1 MTSTSLMTTYYL
13 RYVGDGTVDL
23 ERGGGWEEGES
34 EWEYLHSSEIQSW
47 GVMTSTSLMT
57 TYYLRYVGDGTVD
70 LERGRGGGGRRGRA
84 NGSIFI
90 VATCSPGG
98 MTSTSL
104 MTTYYLRYV
113 RDGTCTVDLVRGW
126 KGGGGG
132 GGREV

>member
-70 LERGRGGGGRRGRA
+70 LERGRGGGGWEEGESEWEYLHSSDMQSWGNDLNKFDDNVLSPVCKGRYMY
-84 NGSIFI
+84 S
-90 VATCSPGG
+90 
-98 MTSTSL
+98 
-104 MTTYYLRYV
+104 
-113 RDGTCTVDLVRGW
+113 
-126 KGGGGG
+126 
-132 GGREV
+132 